1 MDPAELLSRNRDW
14 ARATL
19 ERDPGYFRRLSGQQS
34 PRFLWVGC
42 SDSRVSAD
50 VIAGLAPGEV
60 FVHRNIGNVVP
71 HADLNV
77 LTVLAYAVD
86 VLEVGHVIVVGHYG
100 CGGINAA
107 LDGKGHGL
115 LDNWLRH
122 IKDVAARHSSQL
134 DVLPP
139 ESRSRRLVE
148 LNAVEQAKNL
158 CHTSIVQAAW
168 ARGQALTVRAWVYG
182 LEDGLLRDLRFVVNG
197 PEDLSAAYR
206 LSLEDG

>member
-1 MDPAELLSRNRDW
+1 MDPSELLRRNRDW

-19 ERDPGYFRRLSGQQS
+19 ERDPGYFSRLSGQTS

-50 VIAGLAPGEV
+50 AISGLAPGEV

-86 VLEVGHVIVVGHYG
+86 VLAVGHIIVVGHYG

-107 LDGKGHGL
+107 LDGKSHGI

-122 IKDVAARHSSQL
+122 IKDVASRHGDQLESLAPEARA
-134 DVLPP
+134 
-139 ESRSRRLVE
+139 RRLVE
-148 LNAVEQAKNL
+148 LNAVEQARNL

-168 ARGQALTVRAWVYG
+168 ARGHDLTVRAWVYG
-182 LEDGLLRDLRFVVNG
+182 LEDGILRDTRFVVNG
-197 PEDLSAAYR
+197 PDDVSPAYR
-206 LSLEDG
+206 LSLEER